1 MKKLAIFLLFFLLL
15 FIGCANKINENEN
28 IEKKMAENDEKKIGN
43 ENVTG
48 NYSNQTADQQL
59 IIYEAPNTINIEGIK
74 EYKPFEIIEI
84 NEKNASISLVDFEQV
99 NSLQADLYETLSNNT
114 SLFYPN
120 VTYYP
125 KENESVYL
133 ATFAYVINL
142 SNNSQVPE
150 NVCFRKHDNPITATY
165 CFIIPAALPI
175 DLITGLG
182 NAVVLTLQ
190 IGLSIFSSEELA
202 FDIIDENKKR
212 YPATYHA
219 YEISNISVNDT
230 FITSYKDYWLIG
242 FQDKI
247 IGKGSYAFIVP
258 KDIKP
263 KYVYV
268 YLRKKGLFSLFES
281 GKEKQIGII
290 KIG

>member
-1 MKKLAIFLLFFLLL
+1 MRKVAWFLLFFLLL
-15 FIGCANKINENEN
+15 FVGCLSKVNESED
-28 IEKKMAENDEKKIGN
+28 IEKRKAKNDEEKI
-43 ENVTG
+43 ENGAVNS
-48 NYSNQTADQQL
+48 NYSNKTSNEQL
-59 IIYEAPNTINIEGIK
+59 VIYEAPNTINIEGIK

-84 NEKNASISLVDFEQV
+84 NETNASISLVYFEQV

-114 SLFYPN
+114 YLFYPN

-125 KENESVYL
+125 KANESVYL

-142 SNNSQVPE
+142 SNNHQVPE

-182 NAVVLTLQ
+182 SAVVLTLQ

-212 YPATYHA
+212 YHATYHA
-219 YEISNISVNDT
+219 YEVSNISVNSH

-268 YLRKKGLFSLFES
+268 YLRKKGFFSLFES
-281 GKEKQIGII
+281 EKEKPIGII
-290 KIG
+290 KID